1 MCSRARIAIAFV
13 VGLAGLAA
21 GAGARV
27 FLSTDEALRLA
38 FPGCAVAKQTTFLT
52 AAQLQRARELAGV
65 EVPSAL
71 VVAYAA
77 TCNGAPAGT
86 AYFDAHIVR
95 TLPETLLIVVD
106 PQGKVARVEVL
117 SFEEPEDYLPRG
129 PWYAQFVG
137 RGLDPEL
144 ELDRAIRRVSGASLT
159 ARSTTQAVR
168 RVLAIDRV
176 RREAEP

>member
-1 MCSRARIAIAFV
+1 MSSRARVAIV
-13 VGLAGLAA
+13 LAA
-21 GAGARV
+21 LLGIAANAGARV
-27 FLSTDEALRLA
+27 FLTTEEALRLA
-38 FPGCAVAKQTTFLT
+38 FPGCTVEKQTTFLT
-52 AAQLQRARELAGV
+52 TAQVARARELSGV

-77 TCNGAPAGT
+77 TCGGRSAGT
-86 AYFDAHIVR
+86 AYFDAHTVR
-95 TLPETLLIVVD
+95 TLPETLLVVVD

-137 RGLDPEL
+137 HGLDADL

-176 RREAEP
+176 RREGKP